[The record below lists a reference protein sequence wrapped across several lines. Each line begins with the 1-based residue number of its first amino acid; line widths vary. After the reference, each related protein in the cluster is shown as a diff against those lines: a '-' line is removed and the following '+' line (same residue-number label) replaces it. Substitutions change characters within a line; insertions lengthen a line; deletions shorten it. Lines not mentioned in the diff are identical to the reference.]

1 LANST
6 LDGRAWE
13 VRIFPAEDKVLAER
27 VREILAEAGPTSAH
41 DAVAVLLERLEPL
54 HPDIDVRLRA
64 PLADLGG
71 TALYVFRDGG
81 AVSEPSELTWV
92 DDPATARLVTDA
104 SGTYV
109 AANEAAGRLFGLS
122 EEEIIGQSAGTF
134 TRLDTRVLDTDAL
147 WRLLDESGRLHSRA
161 LTRDGR
167 RVEFV
172 TVKDGD
178 GPGRHV
184 TSLRELPPRDA

>member
-1 LANST
+1 MTSST

-13 VRIFPAEDKVLAER
+13 VRTFPAEDKVLAER
-27 VREILAEAGPTSAH
+27 VRGILAEAGPTSA
-41 DAVAVLLERLEPL
+41 DEAIAVLKERLEPL
-54 HPDIDVRLRA
+54 HPDIEVRVRA

-71 TALYVFRDGG
+71 TALYVFRDGR
-81 AVSEPSELTWV
+81 AISEPREASWIDEPT
-92 DDPATARLVTDA
+92 TARLVSDA

-109 AANEAAGRLFGLS
+109 AANDAASRLLGLPTA
-122 EEEIIGQSAGTF
+122 EILGQRAGTF
-134 TRLDTRVLDTDAL
+134 TRIDTRLQDADAL
-147 WRLLDESGRLHSRA
+147 WRLLEESGKLHSRA
-161 LTRDGR
+161 LTSDGR

-184 TSLRELPPRDA
+184 TSLRELPPEDS